1 MSFMPANLALVGFQ
15 PEDDID
21 KVFRQLPRVE
31 PSGELV
37 KRILTHIRHL
47 PGPLQQQDYL
57 GLSGSEGVDALIVRN
72 EKRDPS

>member
-1 MSFMPANLALVGFQ
+1 MSFMPANLVLVGFQ

-21 KVFRQLPRVE
+21 KVFRRLPQVE

-37 KRILTHIRHL
+37 TRILTHIRHL
-47 PGPLQQQDYL
+47 PGPLQQQDHL
-57 GLSGSEGVDALIVRN
+57 ESSRREGVDALIVRN